1 MYGIWVL
8 LGYNCLGAHFV
19 LFPTA
24 MVKTFGI
31 RAGSQLYSMLYIG
44 IGAQQI
50 GCMILS
56 FFLSRKLKS
65 KVYFVMFIVAVGLTL
80 ISVTILFFFK
90 EKVVRR
96 SKPALSK
103 QIEEPLL
110 IVR

>member
-1 MYGIWVL
+1 VL
-8 LGYNCLGAHFV
+8 MGYNCLGAHFV

-50 GCMILS
+50 GCMFLS
-56 FFLSRKLKS
+56 FFLSKKLKS
-65 KVYFVMFIVAVGLTL
+65 KVYFIMFIVAVGLTL
-80 ISVTILFFFK
+80 VSVTILYFFQ

-96 SKPALSK
+96 SKSSSLK
-103 QIEEPLL
+103 EIE
-110 IVR
+110 